1 MILAALFIGLFTAYY
16 FGIRAGSAAAVAAL
30 GLFLLVAFVPG
41 VKLLVYGVIASAL
54 VALFF
59 VGPRTTPPDD
69 ATQLRRVLAGLWSQA
84 KRRLWRQS

>member
-1 MILAALFIGLFTAYY
+1 MILAALFIGLLTAYY
-16 FGIRAGSAAAVAAL
+16 FGIKAGSAAAVAAF

-41 VKLLVYGVIASAL
+41 VKLPVYVVIAAGL
-54 VALFF
+54 VALL
-59 VGPRTTPPDD
+59 VAGPRTTPPED